1 MQQLNLSLQTE
12 KDSLNTKNK
21 ESHEQLEE
29 LQQQYD
35 HLLEQNLKMEETAQQ
50 LTRDHGRAMVQI
62 QALTQQNLELEQ
74 DRDAKDELEKTSLQL
89 QQIKKDNSYS
99 QIIIEQMKL
108 EIKTKD
114 EQLEQSQLAMENI
127 SENLKVR
134 ES

>member
-1 MQQLNLSLQTE
+1 MQQLNLSLQAE